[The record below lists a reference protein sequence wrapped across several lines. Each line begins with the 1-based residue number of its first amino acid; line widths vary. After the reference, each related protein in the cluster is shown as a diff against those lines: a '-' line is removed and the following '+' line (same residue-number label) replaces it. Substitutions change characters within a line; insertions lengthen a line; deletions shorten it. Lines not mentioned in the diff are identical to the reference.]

1 MKNYNEE
8 KAAANTFA
16 YLFFTAN
23 CEIRKK
29 CIEELKVIHAS
40 PIALDQIIKR
50 YLIPIHSL
58 ILNDDNKGGYHFAF
72 YDNDHN
78 KLLGKLKYCLI
89 KDLEIYFDSYALN
102 IETLRSLMNIY
113 CSV

>member
-8 KAAANTFA
+8 NAAANTFT

-23 CEIRKK
+23 CEIREK
-29 CIEELKVIHAS
+29 CIEELKGLHAS
-40 PIALDQIIKR
+40 PIELDKIIRR
-50 YLIPIHSL
+50 YLIPINSL
-58 ILNDDNKGGYHFAF
+58 ILNEDNKGGYHFAF

-102 IETLRSLMNIY
+102 IATLRTLMNIY
-113 CSV
+113 CSA